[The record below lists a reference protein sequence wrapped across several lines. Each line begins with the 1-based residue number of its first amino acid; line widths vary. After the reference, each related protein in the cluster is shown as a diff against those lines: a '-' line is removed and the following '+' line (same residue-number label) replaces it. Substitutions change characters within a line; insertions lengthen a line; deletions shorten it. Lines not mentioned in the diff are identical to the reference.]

1 MAANSTYWEAKL
13 NVARGVARSKGKDG
27 LFWRC
32 IFGILLPPA
41 VVNIRFLPD
50 PFFMHYIQEFWIKQ
64 GVVRSQTRV
73 NLGFVWII
81 FWKRGLEAR
90 RGSCQIR
97 EMGNFWDYEQ
107 GLGDSGKGGSLLTG
121 KGVRDVE
128 IEQRSGRT

>member
-1 MAANSTYWEAKL
+1 MAANSTYREAKL

-32 IFGILLPPA
+32 IFGILSPLA

-81 FWKRGLEAR
+81 FWKRGLEAK
-90 RGSCQIR
+90 
-97 EMGNFWDYEQ
+97 E
-107 GLGDSGKGGSLLTG
+107 GDVAKFGKWGIFGITS
-121 KGVRDVE
+121 KGWGIAERAVHC
-128 IEQRSGRT
+128 